1 MLISTEAL
9 RLATANLQNRVV
21 YAQALCDQ
29 NESEISENASDIEDN
44 KNQIATNVLWLEAN
58 EQRLIALDEGYDALE
73 AEKVIDRAVIIKM
86 CHQYAYASTLV
97 DECLPILEGLDPMPH
112 RWEWPTES
120 CPEPP
125 ALPPFNN
132 TVEKDDKVTSDD
144 SDDD

>member
-21 YAQALCDQ
+21 YAQALCEQ

-44 KNQIATNVLWLEAN
+44 KNQIANNVLWLEAN
-58 EQRLIALDEGYDALE
+58 EQRLIALDAGYDALE

-97 DECLPILEGLDPMPH
+97 DECLPILEGLEPMSH
-112 RWEWPTES
+112 RWTWPVES
-120 CPEPP
+120 CPEAP

-132 TVEKDDKVTSDD
+132 EVQKDDKETSDD
-144 SDDD
+144 SDD

>member
-1 MLISTEAL
+1 
-9 RLATANLQNRVV
+9 
-21 YAQALCDQ
+21 
-29 NESEISENASDIEDN
+29 
-44 KNQIATNVLWLEAN
+44 
-58 EQRLIALDEGYDALE
+58 
-73 AEKVIDRAVIIKM
+73 M

-120 CPEPP
+120 CPDPP

-144 SDDD
+144 SDDDINEVIAEPELKTYAFNPGKHHSEDDA